1 MTRPLNYTVKEIL
14 PALLSKAK
22 TQTIRKAWN
31 EEATCFWCNK
41 KFKSLIKHCKNN
53 HEELSARSYDY
64 EKAATYKVGDKV
76 KIYWNQRSKYKLFC
90 KNCGKPFWNK
100 IDLSKA
106 TNEIWCGCDE
116 IIIKY
121 KKLNLQPD
129 NMFYDL
135 KKYQEQFLRE
145 ESFYKLL
152 GEIEITEV
160 FKIEMGYA
168 KIDNKPYVDDTT
180 GRWYIEIL
188 DKFDKQL
195 PNKHQGR
202 DLYKLDGFSSAEQ
215 MFNTLN
221 KMYSLASPKTFW
233 VYRWVWK

>member
-1 MTRPLNYTVKEIL
+1 MTRPLNFTVKEIL

-41 KFKSLIKHCKNN
+41 KYKSLIKHCKNN

-152 GEIEITEV
+152 GEVEITGV
-160 FKIEMGYA
+160 FKIEMLRERSEYSPGSFINHLTYDLMNIHLPFPVSETLA
-168 KIDNKPYVDDTT
+168 K
-180 GRWYIEIL
+180 
-188 DKFDKQL
+188 
-195 PNKHQGR
+195 R
-202 DLYKLDGFSSAEQ
+202 DGLKSS
-215 MFNTLN
+215 
-221 KMYSLASPKTFW
+221 
-233 VYRWVWK
+233 